1 MIHYVKCQIEHV
13 TGLATLVGAPHVL
26 CLCRARPRHRP
37 ARQTPVE
44 PARRRHAVH
53 ESDRSASRRDTRS
66 TNHPSRADPHTNRRS
81 HWRSDN
87 TRTLRHTGHPGVTSD
102 SSTVRAQPDSN
113 TNGSVDPRR
122 HRSGRYAARHGRWQI
137 IKDPLGVK
145 GSGLEPMSQIAD
157 DLRRGARGHT
167 SLECGS
173 S

>member
-1 MIHYVKCQIEHV
+1 MRFTSQ
-13 TGLATLVGAPHVL
+13 TGRHHDGTLDQ
-26 CLCRARPRHRP
+26 RAIPPRGP
-37 ARQTPVE
+37 
-44 PARRRHAVH
+44 
-53 ESDRSASRRDTRS
+53 SYKS
-66 TNHPSRADPHTNRRS
+66 TITLE
-81 HWRSDN
+81 SDN

-102 SSTVRAQPDSN
+102 SSTVTAQPDSN

-157 DLRRGARGHT
+157 DLRRRARGHT